1 MREKNFQEQLAD
13 AIPGLKG
20 YRDKEARRDND
31 NQLREYRDGRMDRV
45 RKNMDEIQ
53 RKMAETGFEGLD
65 ESDGFSQKLL
75 NLANSIRHASY
86 GYSGFFDKDKIQEA
100 ELDRI
105 YQYDLSLISD
115 VETLEKSIVPSR
127 SFAESKEEW
136 RKELESMED
145 KIAERKNLFTS
156 KQRALGETHGN

>member
-1 MREKNFQEQLAD
+1 MSEGNFLEKLAD

-20 YRDKEARRDND
+20 YRDKEARRDTD
-31 NQLREYRDGRMDRV
+31 KKLREYVASRIDRV

-53 RKMAETGFEGLD
+53 RKMAETGLEGLD
-65 ESDGFSQKLL
+65 ESDRFSQKLL
-75 NLANSIRHASY
+75 KLANSIRHASY
-86 GYSGFFDKDKIQEA
+86 GYSGFFDQDKIEEA

-136 RKELESMED
+136 RKALESMED

-156 KQRALGETHGN
+156 K